1 MHFPFHLIRLFPYS
15 HPEFS
20 EFDDGCGEGEIDLG
34 NGICTDD
41 ESVASSIREI
51 QAELAQEDADDK
63 AGQLGRRFSMG
74 GVDDFS
80 SADNMRTK
88 RRTQR
93 LTLLM
98 AKVEGQQRNV
108 GKFRP
113 REFMKKINGY
123 GKPRKFTKIKKK
135 SRKRIFEP
143 YFQLKVATVGPNPT
157 RKTSVTRVSHSMVLI
172 EHVEHFTHVTLV
184 SILITKIV
192 IQSLPNTEQKLSR
205 MATEPLIFNAVSS
218 QFRVAFGV

>member
-1 MHFPFHLIRLFPYS
+1 MFLLKVKFFHPLLTLNLPRHILNIYPQ
-15 HPEFS
+15 

-41 ESVASSIREI
+41 ESVASRIREI
-51 QAELAQEDADDK
+51 QADLAEEDAESSDNASK
-63 AGQLGRRFSMG
+63 LGRRFSMG

-80 SADNMRTK
+80 SVDNMRTK

-123 GKPRKFTKIKKK
+123 GKLI
-135 SRKRIFEP
+135 
-143 YFQLKVATVGPNPT
+143 LKTLSIARLFVVENRQHKCFATVNL
-157 RKTSVTRVSHSMVLI
+157 SI
-172 EHVEHFTHVTLV
+172 TL
-184 SILITKIV
+184 SNLNIF
-192 IQSLPNTEQKLSR
+192 
-205 MATEPLIFNAVSS
+205 MLIF
-218 QFRVAFGV
+218 

>member
-1 MHFPFHLIRLFPYS
+1 M
-15 HPEFS
+15 
-20 EFDDGCGEGEIDLG
+20 G

-41 ESVASSIREI
+41 ESVASRIREI
-51 QAELAQEDADDK
+51 QADLAEEDAESSDNASK
-63 AGQLGRRFSMG
+63 LGRRFSMG

-80 SADNMRTK
+80 SVDNMRTK

-123 GKPRKFTKIKKK
+123 GKLMFQTPSITRLSKDENWQHKF
-135 SRKRIFEP
+135 F
-143 YFQLKVATVGPNPT
+143 A
-157 RKTSVTRVSHSMVLI
+157 
-172 EHVEHFTHVTLV
+172 
-184 SILITKIV
+184 
-192 IQSLPNTEQKLSR
+192 
-205 MATEPLIFNAVSS
+205 
-218 QFRVAFGV
+218 